1 METWFDG
8 RLVSEFVTY
17 FVVLDPLGMA
27 PLFWAL
33 THKGSRPYQVRMA
46 LMGVGLATAM
56 LLLFAFTGKGILLT
70 FGISMPAFRIAGG
83 LLLFLLSIDMIFA
96 RQSGLRSTTVREQEE
111 AAHREGIAVFPLAF
125 PLIAGPGALTT
136 VLLFSERPQG
146 LVAALPSLVV
156 MLVVLGMLLGCL
168 LAADTLMR
176 RLGETGANVVSR
188 VLGLILA
195 ALSVQYVI
203 DGIRDSLLP

>member
-1 METWFDG
+1 MDIGFDG
-8 RLVSEFVTY
+8 RLISQFITY
-17 FVVLDPLGMA
+17 FVVFDPLGMA

-46 LMGVGLATAM
+46 VMGVGLATAM
-56 LLLFAFTGKGILLT
+56 LLLFAFVGHGILAA

-96 RQSGLRSTTVREQEE
+96 RQSGLRSTTVREREE
-111 AAHREGIAVFPLAF
+111 ASHREDISVFPLAF

-136 VLLFSERPQG
+136 VLLFSDRPEG
-146 LVAALPSLVV
+146 LVHALPSLGV
-156 MLVVLGMLLGCL
+156 MLVVLAVLLGCL
-168 LAADTLMR
+168 LAADTLMH

-195 ALSVQYVI
+195 ALSVQYVL
-203 DGIRDSLLP
+203 DGIKESLLS